1 MILRLL
7 LTAVLF
13 IFTGCSSMGLQSDTI
28 AVVTKEYGQCI
39 ANTQAA
45 PSFNKKKVTFRC
57 EKERVLLGKLYK
69 KDGVE
74 YIDSA
79 LLIKKNGKYL
89 VRDRTSAQFVRGL
102 HSVCQ
107 LKPIQG
113 EGDQKIKRY
122 YFDVKVK
129 ECRPFEWHGDG
140 GFVPFKNLDECQQ
153 FCNYRYQG

>member
-1 MILRLL
+1 MMFRLL
-7 LTAVLF
+7 FSACLL
-13 IFTGCSSMGLQSDTI
+13 ILTGCSSMGLQSDTI
-28 AVVTKEYGQCI
+28 AVVTKEHGQCI
-39 ANTQAA
+39 ANTKAA

-79 LLIKKNGKYL
+79 RLMEKNGKH
-89 VRDRTSAQFVRGL
+89 VIRERKPAQFVRGL

-113 EGDQKIKRY
+113 EGDKKIKRF
-122 YFDVKVK
+122 YFDMKLK
-129 ECRPFEWHGDG
+129 ECKPFEWHGDG
-140 GFVPFKNLDECQQ
+140 GFVPFKNVDECEQY
-153 FCNYRYQG
+153 CRYQYGG